1 MRAAHYVI
9 WNSLVVW
16 NSLFL
21 LGLSPL
27 LYLGW
32 GIATGQ
38 LGPDPGK
45 ELVLFLG
52 IWAIRFLALSLTV
65 TPLVQ
70 VFHLRG
76 VQRYRRMI
84 GLYCWFYAGLH
95 LTAFLLFLLDWQNVL
110 TELLKRPYIAV
121 GMLAF
126 LILSAMGIT
135 SNTWMMRK
143 LGKRWK
149 RLHKTVYI
157 AAPLICLHF
166 IWTVRSD
173 YGEAIFYTGI
183 FVILLGFR
191 LWKWQ
196 SAQKRSSGLQGT
208 PSRV

>member
-1 MRAAHYVI
+1 M
-9 WNSLVVW
+9 
-16 NSLFL
+16 
-21 LGLSPL
+21 
-27 LYLGW
+27 
-32 GIATGQ
+32 
-38 LGPDPGK
+38 
-45 ELVLFLG
+45 
-52 IWAIRFLALSLTV
+52 
-65 TPLVQ
+65 
-70 VFHLRG
+70 
-76 VQRYRRMI
+76 
-84 GLYCWFYAGLH
+84 
-95 LTAFLLFLLDWQNVL
+95 L

-196 SAQKRSSGLQGT
+196 SAQKRSSGFAGDAFTGMRQILNAKRASKAPSYKPCVLQ
-208 PSRV
+208 S